1 MEMEQQAGLLEIEAK
16 SVILRKISI
25 FFSKKKYKPRKDFEE
40 FVIMMASTIN
50 NFEDDDEIDEIFRLI
65 SRKVQE
71 NQIQKLSYDIFRV
84 FDKDGDGFITV
95 DELAMT
101 MLSLDETL
109 GPSELKEMMD
119 EVDSDRDG
127 KISYRQG
134 SKTFDM

>member
-1 MEMEQQAGLLEIEAK
+1 
-16 SVILRKISI
+16 
-25 FFSKKKYKPRKDFEE
+25 
-40 FVIMMASTIN
+40 MMASTIN

-65 SRKVQE
+65 SHKVQE
-71 NQIQKLSYDIFRV
+71 SQIQKLSYDIFRV

>member
-1 MEMEQQAGLLEIEAK
+1 
-16 SVILRKISI
+16 
-25 FFSKKKYKPRKDFEE
+25 
-40 FVIMMASTIN
+40 MMASTIN

>member
-1 MEMEQQAGLLEIEAK
+1 
-16 SVILRKISI
+16 
-25 FFSKKKYKPRKDFEE
+25 
-40 FVIMMASTIN
+40 MMASTIN

-65 SRKVQE
+65 SCKVQE
-71 NQIQKLSYDIFRV
+71 NQIQKFSYDTFRV

-95 DELAMT
+95 DELGMT

-109 GPSELKEMMD
+109 GPSELKEMID

-134 SKTFDM
+134 SKTFDV